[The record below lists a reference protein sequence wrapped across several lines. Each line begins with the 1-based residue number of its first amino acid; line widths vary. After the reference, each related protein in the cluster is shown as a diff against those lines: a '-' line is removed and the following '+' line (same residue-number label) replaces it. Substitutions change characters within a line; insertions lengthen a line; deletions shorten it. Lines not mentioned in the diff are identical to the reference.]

1 MITEMVK
8 DVKNVNQ
15 EGAKNIMSGRP
26 NDKMFKT
33 MVKKHGSEEA
43 AREWFRSIGRR
54 GGQNGNTG
62 GFAANPELARIA
74 GAKAG
79 RISKRNHKYIK
90 SDGQYNYYIAN
101 DTGKVVKSAKLTSAQ
116 RAEALGMF
124 DKGMKRYEIAKHFN
138 VSPSAIGRL
147 LAGKTWAE

>member
-1 MITEMVK
+1 MSGTPAG
-8 DVKNVNQ
+8 
-15 EGAKNIMSGRP
+15 GAKAAATNKARHGENFYAKIGAKGGR
-26 NDKMFKT
+26 
-33 MVKKHGSEEA
+33 
-43 AREWFRSIGRR
+43 
-54 GGQNGNTG
+54 NGHTG
-62 GFAANPELARIA
+62 GFAANRELARIA

-79 RISKRNHKYIK
+79 RISKINHKYIK
-90 SDGQYNYYIAN
+90 SDGKYNYYIAN
-101 DTGKVVKSAKLTSAQ
+101 DTGKVVKSAKLTSAK